1 MQIKATREA
10 VFNAADELTAARK
23 PVSADAVIAITG
35 GSKSTVSPLLA
46 DWRAE
51 QERRDNIVEAGDPP
65 ERISSLMTAA
75 GREAW
80 VAAVEAANDRFAG
93 DCASHAAVVE
103 TLEGEI
109 EHQKLRIA
117 ELEVEIGG
125 LTGKLAAT
133 EADARRAAALER
145 KVEGLAADLV
155 RLQVA
160 HDDLFQEH
168 NHQRERAAVAED
180 RYATLKEAQ
189 AAGKEKASSKRE
201 RSEAPAKAETAPLL
215 KPACEDAPSATSDMF
230 S

>member
-51 QERRDNIVEAGDPP
+51 HERRDGVVEAGDPP
-65 ERISSLMTAA
+65 ERIHCLMTAA

-93 DCASHAAVVE
+93 ERASHAAVVE
-103 TLEGEI
+103 TLDGEI
-109 EHQKLRIA
+109 EHQKERVA
-117 ELEVEIGG
+117 ELEGEIGG
-125 LTGKLAAT
+125 LTGKLAV
-133 EADARRAAALER
+133 ADAEARRAAALKR
-145 KVEGLAADLV
+145 KVESLTADLARV
-155 RLQVA
+155 QAAL
-160 HDDLFQEH
+160 DDVSEEH
-168 NHQRERAAVAED
+168 LRQRERAAIAED
-180 RYATLKEAQ
+180 RYAMLTAVQ
-189 AAGKEKASSKRE
+189 AAAKEKTTSKRD
-201 RSEAPAKAETAPLL
+201 RSQTPAKAEATPLL
-215 KPACEDAPSATSDMF
+215 EPAPEDAPSATSYMF